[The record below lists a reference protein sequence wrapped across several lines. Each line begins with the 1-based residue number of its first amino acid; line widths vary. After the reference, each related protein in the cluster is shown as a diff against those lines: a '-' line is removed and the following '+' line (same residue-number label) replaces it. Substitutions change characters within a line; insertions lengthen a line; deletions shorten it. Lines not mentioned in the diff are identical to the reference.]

1 MAMSPRAEAGRI
13 GTIGLTDA
21 RPALIRPVR
30 DRLISAFSGALVFLA
45 VVLPMAVLLGQLLMS
60 AALASEMIGWWK
72 EAGVLMPGPEGT
84 WMGWAPARWPQR

>member
-1 MAMSPRAEAGRI
+1 MSPRAEAGRI

-21 RPALIRPVR
+21 RPVLIRPVR

-45 VVLPMAVLLGQLLMS
+45 VVLPMAVLLGQLLVS

-72 EAGVLMPGPEGT
+72 AAGVLMQGSVGAPVD
-84 WMGWAPARWPQR
+84 WAPARWFQP